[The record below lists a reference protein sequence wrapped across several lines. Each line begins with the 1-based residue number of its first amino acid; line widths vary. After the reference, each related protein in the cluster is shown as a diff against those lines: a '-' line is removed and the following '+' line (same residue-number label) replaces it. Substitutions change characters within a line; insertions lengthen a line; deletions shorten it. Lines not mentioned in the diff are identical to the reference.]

1 MALIKTKARG
11 ISLADNFAFTG
22 TVTGAG
28 SNSGFR
34 FIKKVQITTSNSIFD
49 LTNLFSADYNHYKLI
64 WDIVGED
71 TGDNDTSHAF
81 QFLKASDGTV
91 DTTGDINYV
100 YHGTDSQGSA
110 RGGNQENVSYFNFNY
125 NTVEDTIPA
134 YYEMSVFAPFASE
147 YTAVNSLN
155 TYMVN
160 SDVDTTTSNGSAMRD
175 NTTSYSGMRLVLTS
189 ANTSITPDSGSSATG
204 TLLVYGMAES

>member
-1 MALIKTKARG
+1 MALIKTKSRG
-11 ISLADNFAFTG
+11 ISLTDNFAFTG

-28 SNSGFR
+28 SNSGYR
-34 FIKKVQITTSNSIFD
+34 FISKTAISTSSSVQDF
-49 LTNLFSADYNHYKLI
+49 TNIFSADYNHYKLI
-64 WDIVGED
+64 WDIAGED

-91 DTTGDINYV
+91 DTAGDINYV
-100 YHGTDSQGSA
+100 YRGTDSQNSA
-110 RGGNQENVSYFNFNY
+110 RSGYQENVSYFNFNAA
-125 NTVEDTIPA
+125 TSEDGIPA

-147 YTAVNSLN
+147 YTAVNAL
-155 TYMVN
+155 MVYN
-160 SDVDTTTSNGSAMRD
+160 VNLDVDTTATHAAAMRD

-189 ANTSITPDSGSSATG
+189 GNTSITPDSGSSATG